1 MLLLIFPWLHVICC
15 CGWHSVLSMPT
26 DPRVCWYSAQCSV
39 HFTFNPRLI
48 LSTCMAAPRISTLM
62 IPNWPKLPSS
72 HISSVLAGMYYW
84 SMFFARM
91 TCNKLYYWQSW
102 SHVCWLMYFYILDSK
117 FTDIERVEIPFQSS
131 VKYLGVHLSQ
141 VLSMQRLISSIYKA
155 DFLQVCKICKHIC
168 CKVLIAYVLLDLSLC
183 IGYCMTAAAMFCRAY
198 LLTLSC
204 AWKELRIMLHA
215 SSFIYCAKLQH

>member
-1 MLLLIFPWLHVICC
+1 MVPCNLLLWMAFCPLH
-15 CGWHSVLSMPT
+15 
-26 DPRVCWYSAQCSV
+26 A
-39 HFTFNPRLI
+39 
-48 LSTCMAAPRISTLM
+48 
-62 IPNWPKLPSS
+62 NWPKGLLILGSVLCTFYIQPPSDIINMHGCSS
-72 HISSVLAGMYYW
+72 HKYTDDTELAKVAFLTHFLCSSWHVLL
-84 SMFFARM
+84 MFFARM

-141 VLSMQRLISSIYKA
+141 VLSMQCLISSICKA

-168 CKVLIAYVLLDLSLC
+168 CKVLIAHVLLDLSLC
-183 IGYCMTAAAMFCRAY
+183 IGYCMTTAAMFCRAY